1 MKYCFMPEKF
11 LYTCMFIS
19 QLMSCSTGMVV
30 MMVVMKLMS
39 VVAVSFSSGYTISV
53 TERCWWW
60 LTTSIEVPASG
71 EYALLWESVGKS
83 RTNKA
88 SGRFFLLGAAF
99 SALTLLAWQQKGI
112 WPVKICAIYSRAV
125 RDNQVGAA
133 ENCPIKLVHACVLMC
148 VYTAAIDQVVDC
160 LDEIDCLT
168 QPVPVDNSLVHRLL
182 NDNRLLSVLEV
193 CLFLFCPFLTVSV
206 IGWHHICTYELITCL
221 WSCVKVWIGGT
232 DGR

>member
-1 MKYCFMPEKF
+1 MYVHITADE
-11 LYTCMFIS
+11 LQYGNS
-19 QLMSCSTGMVV
+19 R

-53 TERCWWW
+53 TEHCWWW
-60 LTTSIEVPASG
+60 LTTSIEIPAWG

-88 SGRFFLLGAAF
+88 SGRFFLLGVAF

-112 WPVKICAIYSRAV
+112 WPVKICASYSR
-125 RDNQVGAA
+125 QWGATRA
-133 ENCPIKLVHACVLMC
+133 GNCPIKLVHACVLICM
-148 VYTAAIDQVVDC
+148 YAAAIDQVVDC

-193 CLFLFCPFLTVSV
+193 CLTPCFVHFSRCLSLDD
-206 IGWHHICTYELITCL
+206 ITYVHT
-221 WSCVKVWIGGT
+221 SS
-232 DGR
+232 